1 MSVEV
6 PLSWQ
11 FLVPPRPVGTWRL
24 IELSLAPLWPGSR
37 KTIMPAML
45 AGAAEAGLASVDA
58 ATIRQAAAV
67 APTRKVADTCT
78 APR

>member
-1 MSVEV
+1 
-6 PLSWQ
+6 
-11 FLVPPRPVGTWRL
+11 
-24 IELSLAPLWPGSR
+24 
-37 KTIMPAML
+37 ML